1 MLELARLEL
10 GQGLAGTGLD
20 LGRGYSWRSVSS
32 SRLKASAGP
41 LPRELGR
48 AQGDPL
54 EEGDP
59 GASVGVGGE
68 CRLQGGVFGEIFRR
82 ERRKKFRGELSAC
95 LDVHIDA
102 RLAERNECLPPRCFT

>member
-1 MLELARLEL
+1 MQCEQLAAESIRGTLATRVGARL
-10 GQGLAGTGLD
+10 
-20 LGRGYSWRSVSS
+20 
-32 SRLKASAGP
+32 K
-41 LPRELGR
+41 
-48 AQGDPL
+48 GDPL

-68 CRLQGGVFGEIFRR
+68 RRLHGGVFGEIFRR
-82 ERRKKFRGELSAC
+82 ERRKKFRGEFSAC